1 MKEYKICL
9 QKGKIIRIILNKVGV
24 SENFNQ
30 KIIFNLN
37 PEIGSQLKTE
47 RKNKDPKQT
56 KTWKIQENESLWSL
70 ASKVPYS
77 TSWGYSD
84 RSDNLR
90 SMRPSNCNEMF
101 LRGFKYI
108 VKATLAGKKNELE
121 RSKFGNKEP
130 GAMSRS
136 SRERWW

>member
-77 TSWGYSD
+77 TS
-84 RSDNLR
+84 
-90 SMRPSNCNEMF
+90 
-101 LRGFKYI
+101 
-108 VKATLAGKKNELE
+108 
-121 RSKFGNKEP
+121 
-130 GAMSRS
+130 
-136 SRERWW
+136 